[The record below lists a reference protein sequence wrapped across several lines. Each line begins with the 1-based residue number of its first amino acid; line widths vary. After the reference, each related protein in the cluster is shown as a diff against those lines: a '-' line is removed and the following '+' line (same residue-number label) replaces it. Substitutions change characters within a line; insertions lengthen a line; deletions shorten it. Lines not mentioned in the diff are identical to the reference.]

1 MSLPISAISLPV
13 NAELYIPLSVMMFLE
28 FAIWGAWA
36 PVLAT
41 RLLGPLKMSG
51 KQTGWIYATLPLAC
65 IFAPL
70 ISGPLAD
77 RMFPADRILG
87 VAHLIGA
94 VLLFIAVK
102 QRRFVPLFITMLFYS
117 TCYAATLPLVNSLLF
132 AQLGRVLPPA
142 QVGPASG
149 LVFLW
154 APVSWAISG
163 YLLTGWRA
171 LVGENEGRDCLILA
185 GVFSVLMGLACLL
198 YVPSTPPAGVSTPI
212 TEAFS
217 MLGNVHFLAFLLIS
231 LVIAGLM
238 QFYFLGTGQFMQD
251 MGISSKVVPG
261 AMAIA
266 QVAQAVATFTL
277 LAILP
282 DRIGWKWTLVV
293 GASSWVLMYLVY
305 IATKPRWLIVIS
317 QSLHGIAYVLFI
329 IAGQIYANSLAQKE
343 VISSM
348 QALIF
353 AATSGLGLFL
363 ATQSAGIV
371 MDAFAVDGKFQWR
384 KVWLVP
390 GTIMALGVVALA
402 AWAKWL

>member
-1 MSLPISAISLPV
+1 MTLPV
-13 NAELYIPLSVMMFLE
+13 SANLYIPLSVMMFLE

-41 RLLGPLKMSG
+41 RLLGPLKMTG

-70 ISGPLAD
+70 VAGPLAD
-77 RMFPADRILG
+77 RVFPADRILG
-87 VAHLIGA
+87 IAHLIGA
-94 VLLFIAVK
+94 VLLFIAVRQK
-102 QRRFVPLFITMLFYS
+102 RFWPLFIAMLFYS

-132 AQLGRVLPPA
+132 AQLGKVLSPEK
-142 QVGPASG
+142 VGPASG
-149 LVFLW
+149 MVFLW
-154 APVSWAISG
+154 APVSWALVG
-163 YLLTGWRA
+163 YLLTGLRA
-171 LVGENEGRDCLILA
+171 VIGENEGRDCLILA
-185 GVFSVLMGLACLL
+185 GTCSVLMAVVCLTFL
-198 YVPSTPPAGVSTPI
+198 PSTPPAGVAVPI
-212 TEAFS
+212 TAAFS
-217 MLGNVHFLAFLLIS
+217 MLGNTTFLSFLLIS

-266 QVAQAVATFTL
+266 QVAQTVATFTL

-282 DRIGWKWTLVV
+282 GEIGWKWTLVV
-293 GASSWVLMYLVY
+293 GASCWVAMYAVY
-305 IATKPRWLIVIS
+305 IATKPRWLIVVS

-329 IAGQIYANSLAQKE
+329 IAGQIYANSLAKPE
-343 VISSM
+343 IVNSM

-371 MDAFAVDGKFQWR
+371 MDKFSVDGQFQWR
-384 KVWLVP
+384 KIWLVP
-390 GTIMALGVVALA
+390 GTVMAAGVVALA
-402 AWAKWL
+402 IWAKLL